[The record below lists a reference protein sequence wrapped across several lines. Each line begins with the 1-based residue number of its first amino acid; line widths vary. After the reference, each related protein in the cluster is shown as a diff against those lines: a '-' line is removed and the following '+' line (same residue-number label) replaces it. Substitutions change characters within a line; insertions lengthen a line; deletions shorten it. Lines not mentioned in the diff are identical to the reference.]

1 MGGAAAS
8 FPGHG
13 EATGASGHAPGTTRM
28 QRRIGCASGVA
39 LAAGALLVGQA
50 GPAVAQAPDGEPDAY
65 AHAGALALNAVLGG
79 VLSGVSRE
87 LRGGSFR
94 EAFAVGALGGGLSY
108 GGKWVATR
116 RFDGAGLAGRQVAAV
131 GHSFVRNAGAG
142 EPPFA
147 RLTFPLWF
155 VRVDWDRTRSRVRP
169 GVQWSEVAALTW
181 AVTSDDLELDAGA
194 SLSTGTM
201 VFDAPRRRVLS
212 DGRGVDGFE
221 LEGVTAIAGIRA
233 SPYEDVLAH
242 EVAHVLQGDLL
253 QSTIGD
259 PLETWLVERI
269 GVGALRRFGPLGFV
283 AYLGWR
289 ALNAALWQEP
299 GSGPF
304 EKEARVLEGG
314 R

>member
-1 MGGAAAS
+1 
-8 FPGHG
+8 
-13 EATGASGHAPGTTRM
+13 M

-65 AHAGALALNAVLGG
+65 AHAGALALNAVVGG
-79 VLSGVSRE
+79 VISGVSRE

-94 EAFAVGALGGGLSY
+94 EAFTLGALGGGLSY

-116 RFDGAGLAGRQVAAV
+116 RFDGAGLSGRQIAAV
-131 GHSFVRNAGAG
+131 GHSFTRNAGAG
-142 EPPFA
+142 ESAFA

-155 VRVDWDRTRSRVRP
+155 ARLEWDRTRGRLRP

-181 AVTSDDLELDAGA
+181 AVASDDLELDAGT
-194 SLSTGTM
+194 SLSTGAM
-201 VFDAPRRRVLS
+201 VFDAPRRRVIRN
-212 DGRGVDGFE
+212 GRDVNGFE
-221 LEGVTAIAGIRA
+221 LEGVTVIAGIRA

-253 QSTIGD
+253 QSAIGD
-259 PLETWLVERI
+259 PLETWLLEQ
-269 GVGALRRFGPLGFV
+269 VGAEGLRRLGPLGLI
-283 AYLGWR
+283 ANTGWST
-289 ALNAALWQEP
+289 LNAVLWDAP

-304 EKEARVLEGG
+304 EKEARLLAG
-314 R
+314 RR